1 MSFKTMESSNIQVSI
16 IIVNYNTKAFLSD
29 CLKSIYEHTSG
40 IEYEIIVSD
49 NGSADGSLQM
59 LETDFPKVKVIANGK
74 NLGFGAAN
82 NRALDVATGKY
93 IFYLNSDTILLNNA
107 VKLFYDYF
115 EEHDDGK
122 LGAIGANL
130 LDKNNNVIHSYGT
143 FTGFKL
149 SFKQLLK
156 MSVSNLILSVMYIF
170 RISPARFAH
179 SDTTAFYTG
188 KVDYVTGADLFLKNN
203 DSARFDEAFFLYF
216 EEADLQRQ
224 LAKLG
229 KTMLMI
235 DGPLIQHLCGG
246 SVGSDFSIKRKA
258 SFSRI
263 QFELSR
269 VRFLKKYNHKPVSLF
284 FIKLLIT
291 LIWLNPFLI
300 KATRKY
306 IKQLWRI

>member
-1 MSFKTMESSNIQVSI
+1 MQVSI
-16 IIVNYNTKAFLSD
+16 IIVNYNTKAFLYD

-49 NGSADGSLQM
+49 NGSADDSLQM
-59 LETDFPKVKVIANGK
+59 ISESFPSVKIIDNKK

-82 NRALDVATGKY
+82 NRALDIAQGKY

-107 VKLFYDYF
+107 PKLFFDYF
-115 EEHDDGK
+115 ESHDDGK

-130 LDKNNNVIHSYGT
+130 LDNENHVIHSSGT
-143 FTGFKL
+143 FAGYNL

-156 MSVSNLILSVMYIF
+156 MSFSNFILSCLYIF
-170 RISPARFAH
+170 HISPARFVH
-179 SDTTAFYTG
+179 SDRTDFYEG
-188 KVDYVTGADLFLKNN
+188 KVDYITGADLFLKNN
-203 DSARFDEAFFLYF
+203 ESARFDEQFFLYF

-224 LAKLG
+224 LEIQNKDRL
-229 KTMLMI
+229 LI

-258 SFSRI
+258 SFSRV

-269 VRFLKKYNHKPVSLF
+269 VRFLKKYNNKPIKLF

-291 LIWLNPFLI
+291 LIWFNPFLI
-300 KATRKY
+300 KATKKY
-306 IKQLWRI
+306 IKDLWRI

>member
-1 MSFKTMESSNIQVSI
+1 MQVSI
-16 IIVNYNTKAFLSD
+16 IIVNYNTKAFLYD

-49 NGSADGSLQM
+49 NGSADDSLQM
-59 LETDFPKVKVIANGK
+59 ISEFFPSVKIIDNKK

-82 NRALDVATGKY
+82 NRALDIAQGKY

-107 VKLFYDYF
+107 PKIFFDYF
-115 EEHDDGK
+115 ESHDDGK

-130 LDKNNNVIHSYGT
+130 LDNENHVIHSSGIFAGYN
-143 FTGFKL
+143 L

-156 MSVSNLILSVMYIF
+156 MSFSNFILSCLYIF
-170 RISPARFAH
+170 HISPARFVH
-179 SDTTAFYTG
+179 SDRTDFYEG
-188 KVDYVTGADLFLKNN
+188 KVDYITGADLFLKNN
-203 DSARFDEAFFLYF
+203 ESARFDEQFFLYF

-224 LAKLG
+224 LEIQNKDRL
-229 KTMLMI
+229 LI

-269 VRFLKKYNHKPVSLF
+269 VRFLKKYNNKPIKLF

-291 LIWLNPFLI
+291 LIWFNPFLI
-300 KATRKY
+300 KATKKY
-306 IKQLWRI
+306 IKDLWRI